1 MNQSNEP
8 SIDEAASPIIDDI
21 TINENDPEVK
31 VNAYVTSSTRE
42 TGLKSKRFERFS
54 DWLKLQ
60 RAVACLVAKIRN
72 RKTSKDVQSLD
83 DGRTESA
90 KIAII
95 KAVQNEVFADDIS
108 VLKRENKETE
118 SRDQLK
124 EQRRTLRKSNLAGL
138 DPFLDQDG
146 VLRVGGRLNRS
157 SLTFEEKHPILL
169 PKKHHVS
176 QLIIRHYHEKVIH
189 HQGRQ
194 ITHGA
199 VRQAG
204 FWVINGH
211 KEVSRMINVCVTCK
225 KQRTDTR
232 ATHGQPSCRSNGGP
246 STFYQ
251 RWSGRFWSVADSSQE
266 AQRKRYKC
274 QTMGFSVYLSQ

>member
-1 MNQSNEP
+1 M
-8 SIDEAASPIIDDI
+8 
-21 TINENDPEVK
+21 
-31 VNAYVTSSTRE
+31 
-42 TGLKSKRFERFS
+42 
-54 DWLKLQ
+54 
-60 RAVACLVAKIRN
+60 
-72 RKTSKDVQSLD
+72 
-83 DGRTESA
+83 
-90 KIAII
+90 
-95 KAVQNEVFADDIS
+95 
-108 VLKRENKETE
+108 
-118 SRDQLK
+118 K

-199 VRQAG
+199 VRQAD

-211 KEVSRMINVCVTCK
+211 KEVSRMVNVCVTCK
-225 KQRTDTR
+225 KLRGRTLTQH
-232 ATHGQPSCRSNGGP
+232 T
-246 STFYQ
+246 
-251 RWSGRFWSVADSSQE
+251 VAPPAIFKVFIQ
-266 AQRKRYKC
+266 
-274 QTMGFSVYLSQ
+274 VIP